1 MSLGTQNIQTSPP
14 PIVKPLGSRNFE
26 YAIMN
31 AVENDQNTTQKQE
44 VTDAQTTINDTQ
56 MESAYY
62 QAWDNILQQDATA
75 IKNANGNT
83 TTTPELQAQ
92 YSTDS
97 TTAQSQQNMCDSATQ
112 ASQTAVGQDG
122 TNLSNMAQIASA
134 ATSIASNMAQVIS
147 SS

>member
-1 MSLGTQNIQTSPP
+1 MSLDAQNIQTSPP
-14 PIVKPLGSRNFE
+14 PVVKPLGSRNFE

-44 VTDAQTTINDTQ
+44 ITDAQSTINDTQ

-62 QAWDNILQQDATA
+62 QAWDSILQQDASAIAKNPSDTA
-75 IKNANGNT
+75 LNS
-83 TTTPELQAQ
+83 Q

-97 TTAQSQQNMCDSATQ
+97 TTAQSQQNMCDAATQ

-122 TNLSNMAQIASA
+122 TNLSNMAQIATA

>member
-1 MSLGTQNIQTSPP
+1 MSPDTQNTPNQPQPLLKPP
-14 PIVKPLGSRNFE
+14 RNFE

-44 VTDAQTTINDTQ
+44 ITDAQTTINDTT
-56 MESAYY
+56 MEEAYY
-62 QAWDNILQQDATA
+62 QAWDNILQTDAGN
-75 IKNANGNT
+75 IKTANGNT
-83 TTTPELQAQ
+83 STTPGLQAT

-97 TTAQSQQNMCDSATQ
+97 TDAQSQQSMCDSATQ

>member
-1 MSLGTQNIQTSPP
+1 MVSQTLQSGNTPST
-14 PIVKPLGSRNFE
+14 PIRGHGNFE

-31 AVENDQNTTQKQE
+31 AVNKDQISMQNQE
-44 VTDAQTTINDTQ
+44 ITDAQTTMNNTKFEASYYSAWDAILQADSTKIKNDTGNQ
-56 MESAYY
+56 QTADES
-62 QAWDNILQQDATA
+62 
-75 IKNANGNT
+75 
-83 TTTPELQAQ
+83 Q

-112 ASQTAVGQDG
+112 ASQTATGQDG
-122 TNLSNMAQIASA
+122 TNLSNMAQIATA